1 MLVDLE
7 CSNCC
12 SNFNTP
18 LILFFFPTARNLCSL
33 LASCVP
39 VHGTEGLY
47 YHSRRHIKYIR
58 EADDL
63 ADDIPLIVQTDY
75 YHGNNNTGPF
85 FFAPVLEPPVPVCVA
100 LRVS

>member
-1 MLVDLE
+1 M
-7 CSNCC
+7 
-12 SNFNTP
+12 
-18 LILFFFPTARNLCSL
+18 RNLCSL
-33 LASCVP
+33 LASCVS

-47 YHSRRHIKYIR
+47 YRSGRHIKYIR

-75 YHGNNNTGPF
+75 YHGNNNAGPL
-85 FFAPVLEPPVPVCVA
+85 FFAPVLVPPVPVCLA